1 MNLYRIR
8 YTQFFEGVESTH
20 SQIIFAKDI
29 DVAGNKW
36 QNMRLPNQQTESI
49 TLIDRDDLNLRA
61 LCQNTILAALAESRN
76 HHD

>member
-1 MNLYRIR
+1 MNLYYIR

-20 SQIIFAKDI
+20 YQMIFAKDI

-49 TLIDRDDLNLRA
+49 TLIDRDDLRVLA
-61 LCQNTILAALAESRN
+61 VNTFMAAL

>member
-1 MNLYRIR
+1 MNLYCIR

-20 SQIIFAKDI
+20 TQIIFAKDI

-49 TLIDRDDLNLRA
+49 TFIDRNDF
-61 LCQNTILAALAESRN
+61 
-76 HHD
+76 